1 MSDAIQPLTLVP
13 ALKAVMQWLTSER
26 IDGAIIGGVAA
37 SIRGRPRI
45 TKDVDAVVL
54 ADDLGWER
62 VLDSAARYGLVP
74 RIDNALDFAS
84 RSRMLLL
91 RHDKSG
97 IEVDVSLGG
106 LPFERETVERASM
119 VDVKRLR
126 LRVSSAED
134 LVIMKAVARRPQD
147 WLDVDVILSMNPDL
161 DLARIRHHLRE
172 FSSVLEMPEI
182 YDDFERLLRRKQK
195 GQA

>member
-1 MSDAIQPLTLVP
+1 
-13 ALKAVMQWLTSER
+13 MQWLTSEH
-26 IDGAIIGGVAA
+26 IDGAIIGGVAV

-54 ADDLGWER
+54 ADDVGWQR
-62 VLDSAARYGLVP
+62 ALDSAARYGLVP
-74 RIDNALDFAS
+74 RIDDALDFAS

-97 IEVDVSLGG
+97 VEVDVSLGG
-106 LPFERETVERASM
+106 LPFEREAVERASM

-126 LRVSSAED
+126 LRISSAED
-134 LVIMKAVARRPQD
+134 LVIMKAVARRPKD
-147 WLDVDVILSMNPDL
+147 WLDIDVILTMNPNL

-182 YDDFERLLRRKQK
+182 YDDFEKLLRRKQK
-195 GQA
+195 GRV

>member
-1 MSDAIQPLTLVP
+1 VSDAIQPLTLVP

>member
-1 MSDAIQPLTLVP
+1 VSDAIQPSTLVP
-13 ALKAVMQWLTSER
+13 ALKALMQWLTSER
-26 IDGAIIGGVAA
+26 LDGAIIGGVAV

-54 ADDLGWER
+54 ADDVGWPR
-62 VLDSAARYGLVP
+62 ALDSAARYGLVP

-91 RHDKSG
+91 RHEKSG
-97 IEVDVSLGG
+97 VEVDVSLGG
-106 LPFERETVERASM
+106 LPFEREAVERASM

-126 LRVSSAED
+126 LRISSAED
-134 LVIMKAVARRPQD
+134 LVIMKAVARRPKD
-147 WLDVDVILSMNPDL
+147 WVDIDVILSMNPDL

-182 YDDFERLLRRKQK
+182 YDDFEKLLRRKR
-195 GQA
+195 